1 MKGLRGIIS
10 IIICLVGSIGSQCI
24 YAAET
29 TLDPNTRTGSPVGH
43 GIDEQDP
50 GISKISKTFA
60 VNASDKVILDNQ
72 YGTLNVRTWNKNE
85 VRLDVIVYGSP
96 ELDVRKL
103 SEFVTVNAIKKE
115 GVVILDTKL
124 SGNKRLNGKKIRVE
138 FMVYMPQT
146 NNLKLSHQYGN
157 VSIGDFTGSVVA
169 GVQYGNFSAGDLKNG
184 NNDLSISYGSTT
196 IKSINKAKISQEY
209 GNGLT
214 IGSVGTL
221 SLNSSY
227 AAVKI
232 NTILEKANISLEY
245 GAGLVIGTVG
255 QLTLDAAYANVR
267 IGTIKN
273 YAKISHQY
281 SNLNIGVANGVNLN
295 AQYSNVTLGRLNGDA
310 KLNIQYNS
318 LDIDDV
324 NVDCQ
329 SLIVDCAY
337 VKTNIKFSSNY
348 NGSLDASTSNSS
360 LNYGA
365 GISVRVEGDK
375 QNKRYV
381 GKIGAG
387 GNAKVNLVTSY
398 GSTVIN

>member
-1 MKGLRGIIS
+1 MKRLRRIIGVVICAAGL
-10 IIICLVGSIGSQCI
+10 IGSQDG
-24 YAAET
+24 YATEAMFVS
-29 TLDPNTRTGSPVGH
+29 PTRTGPEVRDE
-43 GIDEQDP
+43 IDETDP
-50 GISKISKTFA
+50 GLTKISKTFS
-60 VNASDKVILDNQ
+60 VNALDKVILDNQ
-72 YGTLNVRTWNKNE
+72 YGSLNVRTWNKNE
-85 VRLDVIVYGSP
+85 VKLDVIVYGSP
-96 ELDVRKL
+96 ELDARKL

-124 SGNKRLNGKKIRVE
+124 SGSKRLNEKKIRVE
-138 FMVYMPQT
+138 FIVYMPET

-169 GVQYGNFSAGDLKNG
+169 GVQYGNFSAGDLKNS

-196 IKSINKAKISQEY
+196 IKSVNKAKISQEY

-295 AQYSNVTLGRLNGDA
+295 AQYSNVTLGHLNGDA

-318 LDIDDV
+318 LNIDDV

-337 VKTNIKFSSNY
+337 VKTNIKFNGNY

-360 LNYGA
+360 LNYGP

-375 QNKRYV
+375 QNKRYM

-387 GNAKVNLVTSY
+387 GNAKVNLVSSY
-398 GSTVIN
+398 GSTVVN